1 MKGKETVDDQIPEGE
16 VLGNP
21 FIPDDA
27 YSYFLISIV
36 SSAFFILCFV
46 NKL

>member
-1 MKGKETVDDQIPEGE
+1 MAKRKTVDDQIPEGE

-36 SSAFFILCFV
+36 SSAFFLFFV
-46 NKL
+46 L

>member
-1 MKGKETVDDQIPEGE
+1 MAKRKTGDDQIPEGE

-21 FIPDDA
+21 FIPDDV
-27 YSYFLISIV
+27 YSDFLISIG
-36 SSAFFILCFV
+36 FILCFV